1 MRNFNTRRLSGV
13 LGLLS
18 SEQPKCPQL
27 YIYSSADRV
36 IPVKSV
42 ESFIEEQRR
51 AGHEVRAC
59 DFISS
64 PHVDHFRNDPKLYT
78 SQLTSF
84 LEDTVLNSCKVSSWT
99 SVIYAIFWISSR
111 TWEVILNQVY
121 NFKNFLLQKFM
132 ILSLSIH
139 LIIWMET
146 CISQVSRVIM
156 IRLIEKYTFLY
167 WIFICGLVSL
177 RPHPIAYPFCCAAL
191 LYSVFHF
198 FNVSINVTDEK
209 ERPHCIQ
216 SRARQSLDSQIYNP
230 SYNLKKF
237 QVDSQNEKLF
247 MGFSIWSGLF

>member
-99 SVIYAIFWISSR
+99 SVIYAIFWISSH

-132 ILSLSIH
+132 ILSFHPLNYMDGNLYLPSEPCNHDKVNRKIYISLLNIYLWFGFFEAPSHSLS
-139 LIIWMET
+139 
-146 CISQVSRVIM
+146 
-156 IRLIEKYTFLY
+156 FLLCC
-167 WIFICGLVSL
+167 FAV
-177 RPHPIAYPFCCAAL
+177 FCFPL
-191 LYSVFHF
+191 L
-198 FNVSINVTDEK
+198 
-209 ERPHCIQ
+209 
-216 SRARQSLDSQIYNP
+216 
-230 SYNLKKF
+230 
-237 QVDSQNEKLF
+237 
-247 MGFSIWSGLF
+247 